1 MSKKST
7 RLLRVG
13 RPDHGWVNTAPVRGS
28 TYTFDSIQEWRD
40 VRAARETERVISYG
54 ARGNDTCHALE
65 DALIELEGGHRAFL
79 FPTGQAAVATVL
91 AGLLSPGDHI
101 LLSDAVYE
109 PVRSFCQ
116 NYLRRIGIEVTYY
129 LPCGED
135 LEDLLQPNTK
145 VVYVESP
152 GTATFDM
159 VDLPSV
165 VKLAKRQDAIVMVD
179 STWGS
184 GWLYRPLELGADISM
199 IAATKYIGG
208 HSDLMMGAVV
218 ANQKL
223 WPLVQKAAIGFG
235 QTVSGDDAFLA
246 LRGLRTLAL
255 RLGQHGAHA
264 TRIAQWLETRPEI
277 NRVYFPALASD
288 PNHRLWKR
296 DCTGA
301 NGLVTVEFQRSVPVS
316 QMETMID
323 SLELFGIGASW
334 GGYESL
340 VLPVDLTK
348 VRTRQD
354 WRLNGP
360 MMRLHIGLE
369 DPEDLISDLSNA
381 FAHITHFQ
389 QLAEE

>member
-1 MSKKST
+1 MNKKTT
-7 RLLRVG
+7 RLLNVG
-13 RPDHGWVNTAPVRGS
+13 RPGHGWVNTPPVRGS
-28 TYTFDSIQEWRD
+28 TYTFDSIQQWRE
-40 VRAARETERVISYG
+40 VRARRESERVVSYG

-65 DALIELEGGHRAFL
+65 DGLIELEGGHRAFL

-91 AGLLSPGDHI
+91 ASLLSPGDHI

-116 NYLRRIGIEVTYY
+116 NYLRRIGVEVTYY

-152 GTATFDM
+152 GSATFDM

-165 VKLAKRQDAIVMVD
+165 AKLARQHGAIVMVD

-184 GWLYRPLELGADISM
+184 GWLYRPLALGADISM

-218 ANQKL
+218 ANERL
-223 WPLVQKAAIGFG
+223 WPLVQRAAIGFG

-255 RLGQHGAHA
+255 RLGQHGANA
-264 TRIAQWLETRPEI
+264 TRIAQWFETRPEI
-277 NRVYFPALASD
+277 HRVYFPALESD
-288 PNHRLWKR
+288 PNHTIWRR

-301 NGLVTVEFQRSVPVS
+301 NGLLTVEFQRSVPVS
-316 QMETMID
+316 QMEKMID

-354 WRLNGP
+354 WHLNGP

-369 DPEDLISDLSNA
+369 DPEDLINDLSNA
-381 FAHITHFQ
+381 LAHITNFQ